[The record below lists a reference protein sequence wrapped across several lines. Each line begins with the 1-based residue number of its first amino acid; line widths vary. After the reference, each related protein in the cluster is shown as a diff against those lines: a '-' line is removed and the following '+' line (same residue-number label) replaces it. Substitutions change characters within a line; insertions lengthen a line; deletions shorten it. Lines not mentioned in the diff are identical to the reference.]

1 MSPILRR
8 SVIAALCGTALSLLS
23 LPAAQAQDAPSIA
36 PLPDGMVAIHY
47 HRPDGNYDGWGV
59 HLWESYEKVENGKV
73 VGGKSKSD
81 QPIMGITWMN
91 PLKPTG
97 QDGFGAYWQV
107 KADEF
112 RNGKYN
118 YIIHKG
124 DSKDCTKDSQWFS
137 TQGPQIF
144 INQGD
149 CTAYLSA
156 EDAIKARK

>member
-1 MSPILRR
+1 MQIVRR
-8 SVIAALCGTALSLLS
+8 FTLIAAAAAALSFAAM
-23 LPAAQAQDAPSIA
+23 PAVHAQAAPEIA
-36 PLPDGMVAIHY
+36 KPADGMISIHY

-59 HLWESYEKVENGKV
+59 HLWESFEKVADGKV

-91 PLKPTG
+91 PMKPTG
-97 QDGFGAYWQV
+97 KDAFGVNWQV

-124 DSKDCTKDSQWFS
+124 DSKDCPKDSQWFS
-137 TQGPQIF
+137 TQGNQIF

-149 CTAYLSA
+149 CTAYFSA
-156 EDAIKARK
+156 EEAVKARK